1 VQFKV
6 RSYLYCCL
14 TFSSIF
20 LIDTSFR
27 ANVAQA
33 IDGDFV
39 HEISLHPMTQ
49 MPSTITIVPRGDF
62 GGQVDQIRALLV
74 LDGALLAIK
83 LHPQNINV
91 GPREESN
98 SLNDK
103 RPTEFKGSFPTPA
116 ESLSYQFQIILKGGR
131 SQLTERFE
139 VSPDCPGF
147 EILDD
152 MDRETKIMLMAQ
164 QQNKRL
170 VIARD
175 LLKLEIKK
183 LENK

>member
-1 VQFKV
+1 
-6 RSYLYCCL
+6 
-14 TFSSIF
+14 
-20 LIDTSFR
+20 
-27 ANVAQA
+27 
-33 IDGDFV
+33 
-39 HEISLHPMTQ
+39 M
-49 MPSTITIVPRGDF
+49 
-62 GGQVDQIRALLV
+62 LV
-74 LDGALLAIK
+74 
-83 LHPQNINV
+83 
-91 GPREESN
+91 
-98 SLNDK
+98 
-103 RPTEFKGSFPTPA
+103 PTPA